1 MTALPLPGPLQ
12 RRVDIYARDFLQPSQ
27 GPAVDFS
34 APAGA
39 PALVPPDSVSW
50 RVFKSPIALFIGG
63 ITAVLLEMGEPR
75 VRDGV
80 WQHSSFRQDALQR
93 LQRTGLA
100 AMVTVFGPRETAEKM
115 IRGVVGMHGRVTG
128 TTSEGQPYQ
137 ANDPELLVWV
147 QATAG
152 FGFMEAYH
160 AFVHPL
166 SGAERDALLHEAQPS
181 AGLYGAVGAPS
192 SQAELDALFD
202 SMKDKLV
209 PSPIVYEFLEIM
221 DRTAALP
228 VAMRPVQRLLI
239 KAAIDI
245 LPPWVRTRLRLGA
258 RWDLRG
264 WERLVVKAVARAG
277 DRLLIRSSP
286 AVQSCRR
293 LGLPDDYL
301 YRRGP

>member
-1 MTALPLPGPLQ
+1 MNAIALPGTVQ
-12 RRVDIYARDFLQPSQ
+12 RRVEAFAIDFLQPSA
-27 GPAVDFS
+27 GPKVDFG

-39 PALVPPDSVSW
+39 QALVPADSVSW

-80 WQHSSFRQDALQR
+80 WQHSSFRQDALAR

-100 AMVTVFGPRETAEKM
+100 AMVTVYGPREVAERM

-128 TTSEGQPYQ
+128 TTSEGIAYD

-160 AFVHPL
+160 RFVRPL
-166 SGAERDALLHEAQPS
+166 SIEQRDALFVEAQPS
-181 AGLYGAVGAPS
+181 AQLYGATGAPA

-202 SMKDKLV
+202 RMKDKLV
-209 PSPIVYEFLEIM
+209 PSPIVFEFLSIM
-221 DRTAALP
+221 DQTAALP

-239 KAAIDI
+239 KAAVDL
-245 LPPWVRTRLRLGA
+245 LPPWVRSRLRLGA
-258 RWDLRG
+258 RWDLRP
-264 WERLVVKAVARAG
+264 WERAVVKAVARAG
-277 DRLLIRSSP
+277 DRIVIRSSP

-301 YRRGP
+301 YRR